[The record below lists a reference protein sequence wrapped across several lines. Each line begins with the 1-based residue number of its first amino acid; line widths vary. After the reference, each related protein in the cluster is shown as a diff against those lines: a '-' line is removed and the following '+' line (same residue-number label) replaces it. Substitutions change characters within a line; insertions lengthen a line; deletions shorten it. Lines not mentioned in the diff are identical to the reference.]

1 MKFTLNLAD
10 NLRAQNEIINQLKTK
25 NMSKP
30 YSPALKSNGNLYLSG
45 QLGLSKET
53 NTIVTGGVVAEL
65 KQIFKNIE
73 SLLTENNSNF
83 DKIVVATI
91 YLTDMNDYTVV
102 NEEYVKYFTKRLPT
116 RTCIAVSALPLN
128 AKIELTIIAE

>member
-1 MKFTLNLAD
+1 
-10 NLRAQNEIINQLKTK
+10 
-25 NMSKP
+25 MSKP